1 MSKKSSMYR
10 EIAAIVAVAA
20 LAFGLAGC
28 ATSVPMEPAE
38 GANDPA
44 CADVIVR
51 LPDTVSDLERRST
64 NAQSTGAWGDPVG
77 VELRCG
83 TPTSGPTT
91 DLCVTV
97 KGVDWIIDESQA
109 PLYRFEAYGRE
120 PGLEVFVNSEL
131 ASGTLV
137 ATDLANVAGML
148 PQKRE
153 CTGYDTQRSIE

>member
-1 MSKKSSMYR
+1 MFR
-10 EIAAIVAVAA
+10 GIAATVATAA
-20 LAFGLAGC
+20 LGFGLAGC
-28 ATSVPMEPAE
+28 ATAVPMEPAE

-44 CADVIVR
+44 CANVIVR
-51 LPDTVSDLERRST
+51 LPDTVAELERRTT

-91 DLCVTV
+91 EMCVSV

-137 ATDLANVAGML
+137 TTDLANVAGML
-148 PQKRE
+148 PQTRQ
-153 CTGYDTQRSIE
+153 CTGYDDNRKIE

>member
-1 MSKKSSMYR
+1 MYR
-10 EIAAIVAVAA
+10 GIAAIVAVAA

-91 DLCVTV
+91 
-97 KGVDWIIDESQA
+97 K
-109 PLYRFEAYGRE
+109 PLIYAMMKVLFA
-120 PGLEVFVNSEL
+120 
-131 ASGTLV
+131 A
-137 ATDLANVAGML
+137 ATSAG
-148 PQKRE
+148 
-153 CTGYDTQRSIE
+153 SSA

>member
-1 MSKKSSMYR
+1 MYR
-10 EIAAIVAVAA
+10 GIAAIVAVAG

-51 LPDTVSDLERRST
+51 LPDTVSDLERRTT

-109 PLYRFEAYGRE
+109 PLYRC
-120 PGLEVFVNSEL
+120 V
-131 ASGTLV
+131 
-137 ATDLANVAGML
+137 
-148 PQKRE
+148 
-153 CTGYDTQRSIE
+153 